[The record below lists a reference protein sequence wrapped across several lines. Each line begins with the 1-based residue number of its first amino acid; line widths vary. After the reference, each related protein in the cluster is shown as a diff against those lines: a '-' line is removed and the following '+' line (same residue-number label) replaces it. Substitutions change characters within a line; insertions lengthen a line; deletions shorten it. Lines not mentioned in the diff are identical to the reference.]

1 MPEFRTYVMRSRT
14 PAGIPPQALRRHLRT
29 VAWVAAIG
37 LVGVLSLDAWTAI
50 ASDASQFLRALP
62 WLAASWH

>member
-1 MPEFRTYVMRSRT
+1 MPEFRTYVMRSRS
-14 PAGIPPQALRRHLRT
+14 PAAIHPEALRRHLRT
-29 VAWVAAIG
+29 GAWVAAIG
-37 LVGVLSLDAWTAI
+37 LAGVLSLDMWAAI